1 MADGNQKIEKQ
12 VNTMGTGTAVQK
24 SQVQHLQK
32 KIRKDTPSVSQAVI
46 RHVGKRMAV
55 KVAKTASG
63 AVKKGGSAAISQIS
77 DENCIGGLQ
86 VQKKEDAASVA
97 KENLQ
102 VVKQTEQR
110 VRHTTVSVARI
121 PEKIY
126 RLQKVQK
133 KITGVRKKGN
143 NQATPTQPT
152 QIGSGSASG
161 TGEGKRRTSASETTN
176 LNVYGASQS
185 KPRTDKI
192 AKVIPESDKMTRT
205 VESDQRIVQ
214 KKIGQAAVEKKK
226 ATVSVSVNGNK
237 SKIKKTGVSD
247 INYGKRSRLATQ
259 TRQNAERAVI
269 RSLEKNS
276 MSNAKKTVKKA
287 SGTSA
292 RVAKVGART
301 VTGSTKATAKVA
313 KAATGVAGTAVKA
326 GVVTAKTGVSAAAAA
341 GTGGVTVAAKVATMP
356 AGLSRRLAE
365 IIMQRRANH
374 PLHRIFGGAMDKKGL
389 LDVGSE
395 NPAASWI
402 VKKLLGIVLMPLGIL
417 LSALAVI
424 GLVGGVIILLLGALL
439 SPLRY
444 IYLSGEELA
453 SWNAAIGSYVS
464 EDNTFTFDLDGTAQL
479 QELYQQRMDD
489 LHSQA
494 KEAGCT
500 RIATE
505 YHEESQTG
513 SNYNA
518 VMACF
523 WGLLLQD
530 GLADR
535 DSIRSADAEDTENL
549 FLTPAAQELYRN
561 VLKQMCKVAINPT
574 THTATIKLLTCE
586 EYISASGCS
595 EQTADAI
602 RAIYAGSALPSPLT
616 APETEEIPD
625 DIERYCAGLTH
636 LPGVQGAVI
645 QSALAKRG
653 TPYSQTYRDS
663 GQYYD
668 CSSFVYYSY
677 KSAGI
682 SMVYGGA
689 TTAAAEAQ
697 YCEAHGQL
705 LAIDDLQPGDLLF
718 YSYVQNG
725 RYKNISHV
733 EMYLGSG
740 LVIDC
745 TENPGVSIRSF
756 TTDRLVLCGRPY

>member
-46 RHVGKRMAV
+46 RQVGKRMAV
-55 KVAKTASG
+55 KAARTVPDTM
-63 AVKKGGSAAISQIS
+63 KKGGSAAISQIL
-77 DENCIGGLQ
+77 DENSIGGLQ

-110 VRHTTVSVARI
+110 FRYTTVGVARI

-192 AKVIPESDKMTRT
+192 AKVTPESDKMTRA

-226 ATVSVSVNGNK
+226 AAVAVNGNK
-237 SKIKKTGVSD
+237 SKRKKTGVAD
-247 INYGKRSRLATQ
+247 INYGKRGRLALQ
-259 TRQNAERAVI
+259 THQNAEGAVI

-276 MSNAKKTVKKA
+276 ISNAKKTVKKA

-292 RVAKVGART
+292 RVKVAKVGART

-313 KAATGVAGTAVKA
+313 KAATGVAGTAVKT
-326 GVVTAKTGVSAAAAA
+326 GVVTAKTGVSAVVAA
-341 GTGGVTVAAKVATMP
+341 GTGGVTVAAEAVTMP

-374 PLHRIFGGAMDKKGL
+374 PLRRIFGGAADKKGL
-389 LDVGSE
+389 LDAGSE

-402 VKKLLGIVLMPLGIL
+402 VKKLLGIILMPLGIL
-417 LSALAVI
+417 LSAVAVI
-424 GLVGGVIILLLGALL
+424 GLVGGLLIVLLGALL

-535 DSIRSADAEDTENL
+535 DSIRSADAEDTKNL
-549 FLTPAAQELYRN
+549 FLTPAAQELYQN